1 MEELV
6 FKENQNSLLRKM
18 LIGAIVSVAVLMVST
33 FGLTWATAI
42 LAKDISTVNGALTSS
57 KTRVKL
63 STIAE
68 GGGGVNVPLTLAVV
82 AAGDDTDQRPEKQ
95 PDGGYSVYEG
105 TVLQELVWEAHDQAI
120 SSNAA
125 VRTSWT
131 DDNDVTH
138 SIIINSDSL
147 TTAPVNSAGS
157 IFSDIRVSP
166 YGNAVPAL
174 SMDVKVICGD
184 RSDLTCDVY
193 STFHNLHEMKSS
205 TSRHLMES
213 FPRELFGATEDKIPG
228 GSCGLIDDSSNG
240 REGGKVMKA
249 EALKVKNREAIS
261 RIVKEAT
268 PISVGSARQF
278 LDAFR
283 DTSEAYASESSEYD
297 LANNNCLHFAVG
309 YLKALG
315 KEMKPHHVWY
325 MAKRLSDKIP
335 NLVDKLLTHPSVIEH
350 GSKVTASSST
360 DILIQMS
367 WILDI
372 KEKKKS
378 LRNVEG

>member
-1 MEELV
+1 M
-6 FKENQNSLLRKM
+6 
-18 LIGAIVSVAVLMVST
+18 
-33 FGLTWATAI
+33 
-42 LAKDISTVNGALTSS
+42 
-57 KTRVKL
+57 
-63 STIAE
+63 
-68 GGGGVNVPLTLAVV
+68 PLTLAAA

-147 TTAPVNSAGS
+147 TTAPVNSTGS

-228 GSCGLIDDSSNG
+228 GSCGLTDDSSNG
-240 REGGKVMKA
+240 NEGGNQM
-249 EALKVKNREAIS
+249 S
-261 RIVKEAT
+261 
-268 PISVGSARQF
+268 
-278 LDAFR
+278 
-283 DTSEAYASESSEYD
+283 
-297 LANNNCLHFAVG
+297 
-309 YLKALG
+309 
-315 KEMKPHHVWY
+315 
-325 MAKRLSDKIP
+325 
-335 NLVDKLLTHPSVIEH
+335 
-350 GSKVTASSST
+350 
-360 DILIQMS
+360 ILIGKIIGNNHNCYVFQTWRLEAHSVSHNYSEM
-367 WILDI
+367 
-372 KEKKKS
+372 
-378 LRNVEG
+378 N

>member
-6 FKENQNSLLRKM
+6 FKENQNGLLRKM
-18 LIGAIVSVAVLMVST
+18 LIGAIVSVAVLMAST

-68 GGGGVNVPLTLAVV
+68 GGGGVNVPLTLAVA

-147 TTAPVNSAGS
+147 TTAPVNSTGS

-193 STFHNLHEMKSS
+193 STPTIS
-205 TSRHLMES
+205 
-213 FPRELFGATEDKIPG
+213 KI
-228 GSCGLIDDSSNG
+228 
-240 REGGKVMKA
+240 R
-249 EALKVKNREAIS
+249 
-261 RIVKEAT
+261 
-268 PISVGSARQF
+268 
-278 LDAFR
+278 
-283 DTSEAYASESSEYD
+283 
-297 LANNNCLHFAVG
+297 LAN
-309 YLKALG
+309 
-315 KEMKPHHVWY
+315 
-325 MAKRLSDKIP
+325 
-335 NLVDKLLTHPSVIEH
+335 LLI
-350 GSKVTASSST
+350 
-360 DILIQMS
+360 
-367 WILDI
+367 
-372 KEKKKS
+372 
-378 LRNVEG
+378 